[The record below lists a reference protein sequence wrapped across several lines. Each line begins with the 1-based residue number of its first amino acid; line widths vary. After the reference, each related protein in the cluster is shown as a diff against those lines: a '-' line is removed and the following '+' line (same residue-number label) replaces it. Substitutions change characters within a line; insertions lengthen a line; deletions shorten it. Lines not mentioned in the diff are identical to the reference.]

1 MAWWN
6 PKSWGETRNQR
17 RLYRRNYTGA
27 STSRLFNNF
36 LGNSTSADKEIRPA
50 LRRLRDRC
58 RQLARNEPIATKAL
72 QVFRTQVVG
81 DKGLHLQV
89 RARNLPRNG
98 ELKGDLDMAGNDILE
113 RLWKEWVKKGVCEI
127 TQKHSWIECQQM
139 VQEGLVRDGEVLVKH
154 IRNAD
159 NKFGY
164 ALQFLEPD
172 YLDEDL
178 NKTLDNGNRIVMGV
192 ELNALNRPVAYHLHS
207 GAHPYDEVGVSG
219 GRVRVPASD
228 MLHIYRSDRCQQTR
242 GVPLFASV
250 MDKIHQLN
258 GYSEAE
264 LVAARLGASRS
275 LFLKPQDGVGYA
287 GDDFSDE
294 APILD
299 AGEPGSITQLP
310 SGVDIVSPSMDHPN
324 GAFADFHK
332 AMLRSIATGLGLD
345 YVTLSSN
352 LESVSYSSIRSGTI
366 ESRDNYRVHQK
377 FLIEHFAEPVFR
389 QWLTLGMTSGAIP
402 FPIERY
408 SKFSNAAIFRPR
420 GYQWVDPQKEVNSAV
435 IGLQNGFM
443 TFSDI
448 SQQISGRDIEETFS
462 TLQADLEM
470 ADRFNLEI
478 NLEPLGAKNP
488 AQPKV
493 DEVSDGTEI
502 NE

>member
-1 MAWWN
+1 
-6 PKSWGETRNQR
+6 
-17 RLYRRNYTGA
+17 
-27 STSRLFNNF
+27 
-36 LGNSTSADKEIRPA
+36 
-50 LRRLRDRC
+50 
-58 RQLARNEPIATKAL
+58 
-72 QVFRTQVVG
+72 
-81 DKGLHLQV
+81 
-89 RARNLPRNG
+89 
-98 ELKGDLDMAGNDILE
+98 
-113 RLWKEWVKKGVCEI
+113 
-127 TQKHSWIECQQM
+127 
-139 VQEGLVRDGEVLVKH
+139 
-154 IRNAD
+154 
-159 NKFGY
+159 
-164 ALQFLEPD
+164 
-172 YLDEDL
+172 
-178 NKTLDNGNRIVMGV
+178 
-192 ELNALNRPVAYHLHS
+192 
-207 GAHPYDEVGVSG
+207 
-219 GRVRVPASD
+219 
-228 MLHIYRSDRCQQTR
+228 
-242 GVPLFASV
+242 
-250 MDKIHQLN
+250 
-258 GYSEAE
+258 
-264 LVAARLGASRS
+264 
-275 LFLKPQDGVGYA
+275 
-287 GDDFSDE
+287 
-294 APILD
+294 
-299 AGEPGSITQLP
+299 
-310 SGVDIVSPSMDHPN
+310 MDHPN